1 MRCHVCLAGGFY
13 DANGGREAR
22 VQADLKLLPEG
33 TKTNNSKGEIQLRWR
48 DHTQLLTY
56 MEMVRGKT
64 ALENLLKTG
73 WELI

>member
-33 TKTNNSKGEIQLRWR
+33 AKTQKSEGGIPLRWR
-48 DHTQLLTY
+48 DHTQLLKY
-56 MEMVRGKT
+56 MELVHGKT
-64 ALENLLKTG
+64 ANENR
-73 WELI
+73 